1 MAMNYYD
8 ALTKILENNHNNHTY
23 NDNEANMI
31 KVLENIMPKVKGVED
46 SSAAMSEVTNEFE
59 SYINNVWRL
68 AYLIPIHDLIDAPD
82 KWEILP
88 DSPLIGKNFKTSN
101 NTAVHVEMIEIHKDT
116 IDGTP
121 AAVYRINANSKLAFM
136 LYGNTII
143 EYNTKDGTNIE
154 LANNY
159 SCACFIDRFPFQI
172 PYPTVTTIINVIGT
186 NDEGEEGIIE
196 KSGFI
201 SDIRNI
207 SREEVT
213 AAELSNNFFSPKG
226 TSLYPNATQE
236 ELDAWNPTNE

>member
-1 MAMNYYD
+1 MAINYFD
-8 ALTKILENNHNNHTY
+8 SLTEILKKNQADHEY
-23 NDNEANMI
+23 SENEALMV
-31 KVLENIMPKVKGVED
+31 KVLENIMPKVKGIED
-46 SSAAMSEVTNEFE
+46 NSAAMSELTNEFE
-59 SYINNVWRL
+59 DCINNVWRL
-68 AYLIPIHDLIDAPD
+68 AYLIPIHDLVDEPD

-101 NTAVHVEMIEIHKDT
+101 NTSVHVDLIEIHKDT

-143 EYNTKDGTNIE
+143 EYNTRDGKNINMT
-154 LANNY
+154 NNY
-159 SCACFIDRFPFQI
+159 SCACFIDAFPFQV
-172 PYPTVTTIINVIGT
+172 PYPTVTTIINVMGT
-186 NDEGEEGIIE
+186 NDDGEECITE
-196 KSGFI
+196 KCGFI

-213 AAELSNNFFSPKG
+213 ESELKNNFFSPKG

-236 ELDAWNPTNE
+236 ELDSWNSANA